1 LATTRARTER
11 VAIIGLDCAAPE
23 LLFSEWIDELPNI
36 RGLIARGVHGEL
48 ASIVPPITVPA
59 WMSMMTSQDPGS
71 LGIYG
76 FRNRRDHSY
85 GGLFFASGS
94 SVKQPTLWDVL
105 GKNRRDSI
113 VMGVPPTYPPK
124 AIRGSLVSCFLTP
137 DTNRP
142 FTYPTSLGAEI
153 HGVADGYMLD
163 VAGFRRLDRSRLLAQ
178 LHAMMDKRFRAA
190 RHLVET
196 KPWDLFAMV
205 EIGVD
210 RLHHAFWRYWDP
222 THRLHEP
229 DSPFA
234 SAMHDYYVAL
244 DAHIGSLVES
254 LGEDTTVFIVSDH
267 GAKRMDGG
275 ICINEWL
282 IANGYLTLKS
292 APEEATRLRPDMVD
306 WANTRAWGDGGYYG
320 RVFINVAGREP
331 EGCVQPEAADALLDE
346 LIAGLEALGDERG
359 RPIGT
364 RVHRPSELY
373 ARVEGI
379 APDLIALFGGLHW
392 RSLGSVG
399 GGSVHAFEND
409 TGPDDANHAEN
420 GVLIAAGPGIGTQ
433 SDPVV
438 GMSLLDVA
446 PTVLELYGFDPLP
459 EHQGSSLVNRFD
471 TGEAFTALDEETIA
485 ERLEELGYL

>member
-1 LATTRARTER
+1 MGIAESPTGR

-23 LLFSEWIDELPNI
+23 FLFREWRDDLPNI
-36 RGLIARGVHGEL
+36 NGLMTRGVHGEL

-85 GGLFFASGS
+85 GGLFFASAS

-105 GKNRRDSI
+105 GRDGRESI
-113 VMGVPPTYPPK
+113 VIGIPPTYPPK
-124 AIRGSLVSCFLTP
+124 AIRGNLVSCFLTP

-142 FTYPTSLGAEI
+142 FTSPTALGAEV

-163 VAGFRRLDRSRLLAQ
+163 VAGFRRLDRGRLLKQ
-178 LHAMMDKRFRAA
+178 LHIMTEKRFRVAQ
-190 RHLVET
+190 HLVET

-210 RLHHAFWRYWDP
+210 RLHHAFWRYWD
-222 THRLHEP
+222 TAHRLHEP

-234 SAMHDYYVAL
+234 SAIYDYYVEL
-244 DAHIGSLVES
+244 DGHIGRLLES
-254 LGEDTTVFIVSDH
+254 LGEDTNVFIVSDH

-282 IANGYLTLKS
+282 LANGYLTLKQT
-292 APEEATRLRPDMVD
+292 PKEPGRLTPDMVN
-306 WANTRAWGDGGYYG
+306 WPNTRAWGDGGYYG
-320 RVFINVAGREP
+320 RLFINIAGREP
-331 EGCVQPEAADALLDE
+331 EGCVAPEEAEALLDE
-346 LIAGLEALGDERG
+346 LIAGLEALGDEQG
-359 RPIGT
+359 RSIGT
-364 RVHRPSELY
+364 RVHRPRDLY

-379 APDLIALFGGLHW
+379 APDLVALFGGLHW
-392 RSLGSVG
+392 RSIGTVG
-399 GGSVHAFEND
+399 GGEVHVFEND

-433 SDPVV
+433 TDPIA

-446 PTVLELYGFDPLP
+446 PTVLDLYGMDPLP
-459 EHQGSSLVNRFD
+459 QHQGESLLTRFE
-471 TGEAFTALDEETIA
+471 TGEAFSEVDEEKIA
-485 ERLEELGYL
+485 ARLEELGYL